1 MKLPILIIIIFLFFA
16 YFLLQYFKEKG
27 IINAVLVSCLFII
40 ELVIGCLISGDFTD
54 RINYKEETALAKA
67 ESDENKEEIEVIKEE
82 NANPEVEDEEQNVV
96 EPIDIESEIDKIRNM
111 YNVFQNNK
119 ENYQPLEV
127 NDKVT
132 AYLDS
137 NENVVFLV
145 VQRGCDN
152 IDFERWYLINH
163 GELVFSFVYN
173 GLNEHRLYF
182 KNGVLFRYIDQDIIY
197 DNVAGIEE
205 CEWKNTCQN
214 ESKEILS
221 ELSN

>member
-1 MKLPILIIIIFLFFA
+1 M
-16 YFLLQYFKEKG
+16 QYFKEKG
-27 IINAVLVSCLFII
+27 IINAILASCLFVV
-40 ELVIGCLISGDFTD
+40 ELVIGCLISGDFID
-54 RINYKEETALAKA
+54 RINYKEETALTKA
-67 ESDENKEEIEVIKEE
+67 ECDETKEEIEVIKEK
-82 NANPEVEDEEQNVV
+82 NADPEVEEQNVV
-96 EPIDIESEIDKIRNM
+96 EPIDIESEIDEIRNM

-119 ENYQPLEV
+119 GNYQLLEV
-127 NDKVT
+127 NDQVT
-132 AYLDS
+132 AYLDR
-137 NENVVFLV
+137 NENVVFLI
-145 VQRGCDN
+145 VQRGYDN

>member
-1 MKLPILIIIIFLFFA
+1 MKLPILIIIIIFLFFV

-27 IINAVLVSCLFII
+27 IINAILASCLFIV
-40 ELVIGCLISGDFTD
+40 ELVIGCLISGDFID
-54 RINYKEETALAKA
+54 RINYKEELAFAKA
-67 ESDENKEEIEVIKEE
+67 ESDENKEEIEIVKEE
-82 NANPEVEDEEQNVV
+82 NAEPEDNEPNIA
-96 EPIDIESEIDKIRNM
+96 EPIDIESEINEIRNM
-111 YNVFQNNK
+111 YDLFQNNK

-137 NENVVFLV
+137 NENVVFLI
-145 VQRGCDN
+145 VQRGYDN

-182 KNGVLFRYIDQDIIY
+182 KKGVLFRYIDQDIIY
-197 DNVAGIEE
+197 DNVAGIED
-205 CEWKNTCQN
+205 CEWKNTCRN

-221 ELSN
+221 EISN